1 MMISPKTYIEEQ
13 KDKTYEEL
21 IKERDRLIKEVR
33 YFEKHI
39 EKEMKVQYISPS
51 PDVIYQWNLEYL
63 SELCNLIQEKFN
75 EKYE

>member
-1 MMISPKTYIEEQ
+1 MMISPKTYIKEQ

-33 YFEKHI
+33 YFEKKKK
-39 EKEMKVQYISPS
+39 KEMKVQYISPS
-51 PDVIYQWNLEYL
+51 HDVIYQWNLECL
-63 SELCNLIQEKFN
+63 SELCSLIQEKFN